1 MKRSVLMMLGLL
13 ISVCAAGVT
22 PLLVEAYQEGTI
34 TIPTDESDEA
44 TVATVS
50 FSVDSACYVLFAIG
64 GLAQSVRVWLEL
76 DGDSLPPVIYEYDA
90 DARSF
95 VNLTYISLLDP
106 GEHTVLLRLSSYLN
120 SHNPATCKN
129 GYLQALIFLPD
140 EPAAVAEQPPDGD
153 YHQPQAMRSVV
164 SQGPYVNVT
173 GATELV
179 DATGRVIE
187 NAITED
193 KVYISNLPTGTYF
206 ARSEERTVVKIV
218 KVD

>member
-1 MKRSVLMMLGLL
+1 MKKVLFAAVMMLV
-13 ISVCAAGVT
+13 SVGVAGVS
-22 PLLVEAYQEGTI
+22 PLLVEAYQEGQI
-34 TIPTDESDEA
+34 HIPEDESDEA

-50 FSVDSACYVLFAIG
+50 FSVDSVCYVLFAIG

-140 EPAAVAEQPPDGD
+140 EPGAIAEPPGD
-153 YHQPQAMRSVV
+153 NHQPQAMRSVV
-164 SQGPYVNVT
+164 SQGPYVNVA
-173 GATELV
+173 GASELV

-187 NAITED
+187 GAIEED
-193 KVYISNLPTGTYF
+193 KVYLSNLPTGIYF
-206 ARSEERTVVKIV
+206 ARNGERTVVKIV
-218 KVD
+218 KVE